1 MFTSTKHGGQLTKIL
16 LYMLPLLPNSTLT
29 LTIQESATC
38 LLYNGCGTACC
49 WRGDD
54 EDDEEDDIDDD
65 DEADDVGEGLSQFS
79 GDRSPCKDLLKEAGG
94 VREDEDVS
102 SEMS

>member
-1 MFTSTKHGGQLTKIL
+1 
-16 LYMLPLLPNSTLT
+16 MLPLLPNSTLT
-29 LTIQESATC
+29 LTIHESATC

-54 EDDEEDDIDDD
+54 EDDEDDNIDDEDD
-65 DEADDVGEGLSQFS
+65 ADDVGEGLSQFIS
-79 GDRSPCKDLLKEAGG
+79 DRSPCKEPRKEAGG
-94 VREDEDVS
+94 VRDDGGMS